1 MAPPCARTSPFLGK
15 SSGNSGSLRRDRRPD
30 LRPPGAGKSFGSHG
44 GKRWSSGPVPRNP
57 RKPSRKTTAKVLWTI
72 LRNSHKREMWLQ
84 HVCRMWN
91 SLYRHLHSLSYIYMS
106 PPRTPPHAVCT
117 GIYIIKK
124 RFFMFNCLGLLTYVY
139 LSKHYCFWNHI
150 QYTV

>member
-15 SSGNSGSLRRDRRPD
+15 SSGNSVSLRRDRRPD

-84 HVCRMWN
+84 NVCRMWN
-91 SLYRHLHSLSYIYMS
+91 SLYGHLHSLSIIYLYIYGH
-106 PPRTPPHAVCT
+106 PPEPPHMLFVLAFTFLKKKLVFYVQLFRVT
-117 GIYIIKK
+117 YI
-124 RFFMFNCLGLLTYVY
+124 RLL
-139 LSKHYCFWNHI
+139 K
-150 QYTV
+150 